1 MAPLLVALSTMAT
14 LAHDGLPGDAD
25 QGSIGG
31 PSLAKRLP
39 PMPTTSLP
47 CSLADLLKGLR
58 PCFTAPTFRTFQAL
72 VGGFLAQPGLRTV
85 TGMLVGARLAGRW
98 HHARAHRFFAAA
110 RWSADQL
117 GLLVCDLIV
126 GVLLRPDAPIVLVVD
141 DSLFKRTGRKIH
153 GAGWRY
159 DATATGRTRT
169 AWGNT
174 WVVVGVLV
182 ALPMVA
188 HRRVCLPVG
197 ARLWQPGGPSKLD
210 LASVLVGLLAARYPD
225 RQFHLT
231 GDAAYAGK
239 ALRGLPQRVSVTTRL
254 RSDAALYA
262 LPGPRRPGQRGR
274 PRVKGDRLPELIVLA
289 ALVRVRWQQAVLR
302 CYGTKHT
309 KELASLVCLW
319 PTVFGGQPV
328 RVVLVRPIGSPDG
341 YELALVS
348 TDLGATPAT
357 IIERYA
363 DRWSEE
369 VLFEEARQVAGVG
382 QARNRVRKAVERT
395 VPFGLACV
403 SLVVVWYA
411 LHGQPALDVATRRA
425 LAPWYTAKHAPS
437 FADMHAALR
446 RVIIAAQY
454 QPGRL
459 VEPTPAEIL
468 QVQQAWAAAVA

>member
-1 MAPLLVALSTMAT
+1 
-14 LAHDGLPGDAD
+14 
-25 QGSIGG
+25 
-31 PSLAKRLP
+31 
-39 PMPTTSLP
+39 MPTWSLP
-47 CSLADLLKGLR
+47 RSLADLLAGFR
-58 PCFTAPTFRTFQAL
+58 PCFTAPTFGVFQAMVCGL
-72 VGGFLAQPGLRTV
+72 VTQPGRRTI
-85 TGMLVGARLAGRW
+85 TGMLAGARLAGVW
-98 HHARAHRFFAAA
+98 HHTRAHRFFAAA

-117 GLLVCDLIV
+117 GLAACDLIV
-126 GVLLRPDAPIVLVVD
+126 GWLLGPDTPIVLVVD
-141 DSLFKRTGRKIH
+141 DSLFKRTGRKVH

-159 DATATGRTRT
+159 DASATGRKRT

-210 LASVLVGLLAARYPD
+210 LAGALVGLLAARYPD
-225 RQFHLT
+225 RQFHLA

-239 ALRGLPQRVSVTTRL
+239 TLRGLPERVSVTTRL
-254 RSDAALYA
+254 RCDAALYA

-289 ALVRVRWQQAVLR
+289 ALVRVRWQQAVVW
-302 CYGTKHT
+302 CYGTRHT

-319 PTVFGGQPV
+319 PTVFGAQPV
-328 RVVLVRPIGSPDG
+328 RVVLVRPIGAPDG

-348 TDLGATPAT
+348 TDRKATPAELV
-357 IIERYA
+357 ERYA
-363 DRWSEE
+363 ARWNVE
-369 VLFEEARQVAGVG
+369 VLFEESRQVAGVG

-395 VPFGLACV
+395 VPFGLVCV

-411 LHGQPALDVATRRA
+411 LHGQPALDVAARRA

-468 QVQQAWAAAVA
+468 QVQQAWAAAAA

>member
-1 MAPLLVALSTMAT
+1 
-14 LAHDGLPGDAD
+14 
-25 QGSIGG
+25 
-31 PSLAKRLP
+31 
-39 PMPTTSLP
+39 MPTWSLP
-47 CSLADLLKGLR
+47 RSLADLLAGFR
-58 PCFTAPTFRTFQAL
+58 PCFTTPTFGVFQAMVCGL
-72 VGGFLAQPGLRTV
+72 VAQPGLRTI
-85 TGMLVGARLAGRW
+85 TGMLAGARLAGRW

-117 GLLVCDLIV
+117 GLAVCDLIV

-159 DATATGRTRT
+159 DPTATGRTRT

-182 ALPMVA
+182 ELPMVA

-210 LASVLVGLLAARYPD
+210 LAGVLVGLLAARYPD
-225 RQFHLT
+225 RQFHLAA
-231 GDAAYAGK
+231 DAAYAGK
-239 ALRGLPQRVSVTTRL
+239 ALRGLPKRVSVTTRL

-274 PRVKGDRLPELIVLA
+274 PRVKGERLPELIVLA
-289 ALVRVRWQQAVLR
+289 ALVRVRWQQALLW

-319 PTVFGGQPV
+319 PTVFGAQPV
-328 RVVLVRPIGSPDG
+328 RVVLVRPVGAPDG

-348 TDLGATPAT
+348 TDLKATPAELV
-357 IIERYA
+357 ERYA
-363 DRWSEE
+363 ARWNVE
-369 VLFEEARQVAGVG
+369 VLFEEAHQVAGVG

-403 SLVVVWYA
+403 SLMVVWYA
-411 LHGQPALDVATRRA
+411 LHGQPTLDVAARRA

-446 RVIIAAQY
+446 RAIIAAQY

-459 VEPTPAEIL
+459 AEPTPEEIL
-468 QVQQAWAAAVA
+468 QVQQAWAAAAA